1 MSKVLIIKL
10 GSLGDMLRAAPAIR
24 RLCQRYGEENIS
36 ILTIDSLEELVREL
50 FGKAVAVLASPRH
63 KGIAALKTAL
73 SLKQYGF
80 DIVVD
85 LQGNT
90 F

>member
-1 MSKVLIIKL
+1 MF
-10 GSLGDMLRAAPAIR
+10 RAAPVIR
-24 RLCQRYGEENIS
+24 HLCQHYGEENIS
-36 ILTIDSLEELVREL
+36 ILTIATFEELVREL
-50 FGKAVAVLASPRH
+50 FGKTITLLASLRH
-63 KGIAALKTAL
+63 KSIATLRTGL
-73 SLKQYGF
+73 LLKQRRF